1 MDSLYL
7 GRSDPLARQL
17 LIACARSSAII
28 RATSFSTLFSIL
40 SGPRA
45 FPFRS
50 LRITLS
56 NCCLVTLLLIMT
68 ACSICVSSVVSLRFA
83 CPVFGKNFSDKI
95 WTL

>member
-7 GRSDPLARQL
+7 SKSDLLARQL
-17 LIACARSSAII
+17 LIAYARSSAII
-28 RATSFSTLFSIL
+28 RATSFSTLFGIL

-68 ACSICVSSVVSLRFA
+68 MCSMCVSSVVLLRSA
-83 CPVFGKNFSDKI
+83 CPVFGKNFLDKI
-95 WTL
+95 